1 MNDPE
6 PKHVLERLKLC
17 GVQIDVDEEPLL
29 RVIESFLNQY
39 LRCHWA
45 SMVADISDAIKEEL
59 LRSRNMIDA
68 DLVRETEE
76 YFKKQGKKKQ
86 GLGDEWS
93 DGDEYS
99 DVGSEEV
106 EESSSSSD
114 SEDDV
119 AEGKTEKVAKE
130 EEIDPFKDPTV
141 RKECID
147 VLSYLAGKEGMSVK
161 QEDEEAILELMIP
174 HIRDSISYFNGIM
187 NFLDKVT
194 EYIDNSYRLDNLET
208 VKTALRDTIFDE
220 VCGQY
225 KVKSMKNLVPTKE
238 EGIAT
243 PMNQIKQEE
252 EKRESGDIMEVEER
266 ETSMIPL
273 NLPAQTK

>member
-1 MNDPE
+1 MNDLE
-6 PKHVLERLKLC
+6 PKRVLERLKLG
-17 GVQIDVDEEPLL
+17 GVKIEVDEEPLL

-45 SMVADISDAIKEEL
+45 SMVADICDAIKEEL
-59 LRSRNMIDA
+59 LRSRNTIDA

-86 GLGDEWS
+86 GMGDEWS

-119 AEGKTEKVAKE
+119 AEGKTEKVVKE
-130 EEIDPFKDPTV
+130 EKIDPFKDPTT
-141 RKECID
+141 RKRCID
-147 VLSYLAGKEGMSVK
+147 RLSYLAGKEGMIVK

-174 HIRDSISYFNGIM
+174 HIRDSISYLIGII
-187 NFLDKVT
+187 NFLDRVT
-194 EYIDNSYRLDNLET
+194 EYIDNSCRLDNLET
-208 VKTALRDTIFDE
+208 VKTALRDTIFDQ
-220 VCGQY
+220 VYGQY
-225 KVKSMKNLVPTKE
+225 RVKVSTTVIRKNKP
-238 EGIAT
+238 
-243 PMNQIKQEE
+243 
-252 EKRESGDIMEVEER
+252 
-266 ETSMIPL
+266 
-273 NLPAQTK
+273 